1 MSNNS
6 LTVYYDVLYAPV
18 TFDFIPFMANAHLVK
33 DMLGAQSIDLNIV
46 AGTFRHKTPREK
58 AYDTEQKVWRFNH
71 IIKESVDLMPRV
83 TSSKYSFENL
93 SELKIPYFPSNYP
106 PRANEKDKFILPYQ
120 PSFALSLPTH
130 RQYANSMRFLKAPKF
145 AHTLINAAVP
155 ESSKNISITLRTSS
169 FQATR
174 NSDLGSWKS
183 LHDYL
188 HSNGYNVFIIPDF
201 EDTFG
206 ARRAWEFEWN
216 ILENVSINHSL
227 RLSLYE
233 RCSLNLAV
241 NNGTTALLAYSS
253 NPLLVFKILTS
264 GSGTASPE
272 FLKRSSGLSIGE
284 KPFHFLPTQNYVWAD
299 DTSET
304 LISEVEKWLHIHS

>member
-1 MSNNS
+1 MSNSS

-18 TFDFIPFMANAHLVK
+18 TFDFISFMANAHLVK
-33 DMLGAQSIDLNIV
+33 DMLGAQCIDLNII
-46 AGTFRHKTPREK
+46 AGTFRNKTPREK
-58 AYDTEQKVWRFNH
+58 VYDTEQKTWRFNH

-83 TSSKYSFENL
+83 ASSKYSFENL

-120 PSFALSLPTH
+120 PSFALSLPKH

-155 ESSKNISITLRTSS
+155 ESSKNISITLRTSL
-169 FQATR
+169 FQAAR
-174 NSDLGSWKS
+174 NSNLGAWKA

-188 HSNGYNVFIIPDF
+188 YSNGYNVFIIPDF
-201 EDTFG
+201 EDVFG
-206 ARRAWEFEWN
+206 ERHAWHYDWN
-216 ILENVSINHSL
+216 ILEYSATNHSL
-227 RLSLYE
+227 RLAVYE
-233 RCSLNLAV
+233 RCLLNLAV
-241 NNGTTALLAYSS
+241 NNGTTTLLYYSS
-253 NPLLVFKILTS
+253 NPSLVFKILTP
-264 GSGTASPE
+264 GIGTTSPD
-272 FLKRSSGLSIGE
+272 FMMRSSGLSIGE
-284 KPFHFLPTQNYVWAD
+284 KPFHFLPTQNLIWAD